1 MQPLRRAQEGTAPI
15 TGTWESSGRNPGLSR
30 ENTEEKSTALSGN
43 SPRRPAREKATP
55 SRPGLVMPNWTWG
68 QPRDVPLQCRFL
80 GPNSF
85 PDSHSREDEVQEP
98 AFLAIP
104 QALGTVKIPGS
115 GMPCILPP
123 TPLP

>member
-15 TGTWESSGRNPGLSR
+15 TGTWGVLRPEPWAQQRKHGRKEHSPER
-30 ENTEEKSTALSGN
+30 KQ
-43 SPRRPAREKATP
+43 PRRQAREKATP
-55 SRPGLVMPNWTWG
+55 SRPGLVMPNWTWA
-68 QPRDVPLQCRFL
+68 QPPDVPLQCRFL
-80 GPNSF
+80 GPDSF
-85 PDSHSREDEVQEP
+85 PDSHSHEDEVQEP

-115 GMPCILPP
+115 GMPCILPQ